1 MEGDVFD
8 RGRLFLYLGISTRD
22 RFLSRWRTFPLGYF
36 GPRFVDTLWGLAN
49 LPARRSRK
57 PAWGRLDRNVRAP
70 ADVVERET
78 LCPGAVGICSH

>member
-8 RGRLFLYLGISTRD
+8 RGRLFLYPGISARD

-49 LPARRSRK
+49 LPAR
-57 PAWGRLDRNVRAP
+57 G
-70 ADVVERET
+70 
-78 LCPGAVGICSH
+78 